1 MLLPLETLKTNVKP
15 EPLIAVKIDKF
26 RAIINELIVE

>member
-15 EPLIAVKIDKF
+15 VADIAVKIDKF
-26 RAIINELIVE
+26 KAVINDDIVE